1 MLALAASPQSSGEML
16 SNEAGQKLQNQ
27 TCILIAACEGQV
39 AAALL
44 SRRLIDRYWS
54 NHPPVWLYGASIDD
68 PAALPFRDE
77 QWDWMAATRN
87 AVRELAN
94 MGFHRAYL
102 IMADLGPLDRCHE
115 YHLNQT
121 IPEWMTELDAAY
133 ISIRGWD
140 HRRNS
145 SGRSLGRR
153 YLSLQQQ
160 YPSYWARF
168 ALHPALWR
176 LDVLATILD
185 LLLVKCVDH
194 SAWTFEIEAG
204 NLYDEIPSAWNQG
217 TYRVCGRLMAAAPMP
232 TMERW
237 IRHGFDGLVR
247 WTDMKFNHKNRRAS
261 LPPRVARVFHKLL
274 MTQSVYY
281 QGPYPVYFSGFLVRG
296 SLNLYLVRFL
306 RRAGRHDLLR
316 EIEITCPP
324 A

>member
-1 MLALAASPQSSGEML
+1 MLP
-16 SNEAGQKLQNQ
+16 NKVGQNLQNQ
-27 TCILIAACEGQV
+27 TCILITAIEGQV

-44 SRRLIDRYWS
+44 SRRLIDRHWS
-54 NHPPVWLYGASIDD
+54 DHPPVWLCGASIDD

-77 QWDWMAATRN
+77 PRDWMAATRN
-87 AVRELAN
+87 AVRDLVN

-115 YHLNQT
+115 DHLNRT
-121 IPEWMTELDAAY
+121 IPGWMTELDAAY

-145 SGRSLGRR
+145 AGRSLGRH

-160 YPSYWARF
+160 SPAYWARF
-168 ALHPALWR
+168 SLHPALWR

-185 LLLVKCVDH
+185 ILLAKCADH

-204 NLYDEIPSAWNQG
+204 NLYNEIPGDWNER
-217 TYRVCGRLMAAAPMP
+217 TYRVCGRLMSAAPMP
-232 TMERW
+232 TVERW
-237 IRHGFDGLVR
+237 IQHVFDSIVR
-247 WTDMKFNHKNRRAS
+247 WTDKTFNHKNKRAS

-281 QGPYPVYFSGFLVRG
+281 QGPYPMYFSGFFVRG
-296 SLNLYLVRFL
+296 RLNQHLVRFL
-306 RRAGRHDLLR
+306 RRAGRYDLLR

-324 A
+324 S